1 VEAAADAV
9 TEATTRAAM
18 GPATTAAAGRR
29 VLVVYATKYGSTAQV
44 AETVAEELRAAG
56 CQAEARAVGDAAS
69 AAGFDAV
76 VVGGP
81 MIFGWH
87 KEALKWV
94 KAGHDGLAAVPVA
107 YFITAASLTDDG
119 SSAVDGVP
127 FYKDTWLAKKPGR
140 PDKLSYRQRYALPSH
155 YLGEVLKKTTPV
167 RPRQAAFFAGALD
180 LTKMSIFAKL
190 FVMLVIGASPGDGRH
205 WDAVREWA
213 RALPAV
219 LFDQEGPAAA

>member
-1 VEAAADAV
+1 M
-9 TEATTRAAM
+9 EATTGSAEPGGM
-18 GPATTAAAGRR
+18 TESGGVKMPAAGRR

-56 CQAEARAVGDAAS
+56 CQAEARAVGDVAS
-69 AAGFDAV
+69 SAGFDAV

-119 SSAVDGVP
+119 AHAVDGVP
-127 FYKDTWLAKKPGR
+127 FYKDSWLAKKPSN